1 MGEKSSPQS
10 IRESLEANNLS
21 RTETSLR
28 TTHLAMTSD
37 ISTAATCG
45 WKYRL
50 PKIFGVPTSGSF
62 GGLVGWAVHDVLSR
76 SGGAV
81 HETWNRAT
89 NGSRLMQLRLAIEPA
104 KQEVFSAWRE
114 K

>member
-1 MGEKSSPQS
+1 MTP
-10 IRESLEANNLS
+10 
-21 RTETSLR
+21 
-28 TTHLAMTSD
+28 TTHIAMSSD

-114 K
+114 KFTEGAHTIDEFLAMAETRLESM